1 MLDCYNPIYYY
12 PINNSS
18 EGSKEKP
25 SRLERDLTTQPF
37 PGGSNI
43 GKSAEER
50 LYKFV
55 EDQRIRNMRAL
66 EKFRKQYFF

>member
-43 GKSAEER
+43 GKSA
-50 LYKFV
+50 
-55 EDQRIRNMRAL
+55 
-66 EKFRKQYFF
+66 